1 MEFMDDRWS
10 EDSADGL
17 VDVVRH
23 EDVLVLEQQPEL
35 TLALEAESGTPEPG
49 AERNE

>member
-1 MEFMDDRWS
+1 MDDRWS

-49 AERNE
+49 AERNK